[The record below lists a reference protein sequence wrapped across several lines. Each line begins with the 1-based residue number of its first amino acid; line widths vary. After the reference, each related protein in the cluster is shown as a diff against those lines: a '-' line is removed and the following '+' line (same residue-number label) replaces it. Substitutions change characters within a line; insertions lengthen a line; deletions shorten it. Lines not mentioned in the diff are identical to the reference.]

1 MNLLCGTRPWT
12 ETVWRT
18 LRTTHPECEWW
29 MARTM
34 RDLTWKLEA
43 SPPWVFVLHWHWKI
57 PAMWLSRARWI
68 GFHASDLPHFRGG
81 SPIRN
86 QQQRGITTTQLTAF
100 QLEAG
105 LDTGPIVLQR
115 PLSLAGSEAAVLARQ
130 AGAEKLAVLAKGGDA
145 GLQWAAAKTVSRR
158 EAQGLAPAAL
168 RRIMTA
174 DASKL
179 PAHAGVERGDQGYA
193 LYRISKVIP
202 GEFKAGPQTAE
213 ALALADR
220 QAGADQLDAYVA
232 SLRARAKVEIN
243 RANLEKK

>member
-86 QQQRGITTTQLTAF
+86 QQQRGRRTTQLTAF

-115 PLSLAGSEAAVLARQ
+115 PLSLAGSEAAVLARCAELVPGMIDDLL
-130 AGAEKLAVLAKGGDA
+130 AGRYTARAQSGEGS
-145 GLQWAAAKTVSRR
+145 TYRR
-158 EAQGLAPAAL
+158 
-168 RRIMTA
+168 A
-174 DASKL
+174 DACGRS
-179 PAHAGVERGDQGYA
+179 
-193 LYRISKVIP
+193 
-202 GEFKAGPQTAE
+202 
-213 ALALADR
+213 
-220 QAGADQLDAYVA
+220 
-232 SLRARAKVEIN
+232 
-243 RANLEKK
+243 